1 MSVASTLNELTSE
14 TLFATKWPNDVLG
27 ASGKVAGILCERY
40 SDGIIVGIGINVST
54 RPEELPVETAS
65 SVFIETGVEL
75 DRNILLPAILEKFK
89 EFFERWESG
98 EDLSPKYRALSATI
112 GEQSTFARLC
122 IVSFPTVGVIGAGQ
136 LARMM
141 VPPAVDLGISLSL
154 FAGASTESGAQVA
167 PHVVGSLADTEAVL
181 AWASHCDV
189 VTFEH
194 ELIPQELIVAI
205 ENSGVKVFPK
215 AESFRYSQNKLEMR
229 RKMQELGLPNPR
241 WQEYRGE
248 EVELEFP
255 LIAKSISG
263 GYDGRG
269 VFLIENEQ
277 QLLDLHSSINKPLL
291 LEERLNFDYEIAIM
305 VARSPHGQAATWAPT
320 LTVQRD
326 GICTQT
332 VTPIP
337 DISEELA
344 QQTKDS
350 NLYRPYLH
358 LMARTPAL
366 KVHQYMKELRPGRK
380 VGHVTLLGNDLLHLS
395 NSEIAAKIGDLM
407 ESARVA
413 SLEKGKSLNA
423 KRNHRTGF

>member
-1 MSVASTLNELTSE
+1 M
-14 TLFATKWPNDVLG
+14 
-27 ASGKVAGILCERY
+27 
-40 SDGIIVGIGINVST
+40 
-54 RPEELPVETAS
+54 
-65 SVFIETGVEL
+65 
-75 DRNILLPAILEKFK
+75 
-89 EFFERWESG
+89 
-98 EDLSPKYRALSATI
+98 
-112 GEQSTFARLC
+112 
-122 IVSFPTVGVIGAGQ
+122 SFPTVGVIGAGQ

-167 PHVVGSLADTEAVL
+167 PHVVGSLADREAVL

-229 RKMQELGLPNPR
+229 RKMQELDLPNPR
-241 WQEYRGE
+241 WQEYRGG

-344 QQTKDS
+344 QQTVQIALAIAQGIDLVGVMALEIFVVGDHLIINELALRPHNSGHWSIEGSVTSQFEQHLRAVLDLPLGDTSLVAPYAVMGNVIGIETQKDS

-380 VGHVTLLGNDLLHLS
+380 VGHVTLLGNDLLHLR
-395 NSEIAAKIGDLM
+395 SEVSHAVDYLSGAID
-407 ESARVA
+407 E
-413 SLEKGKSLNA
+413 
-423 KRNHRTGF
+423 

>member
-1 MSVASTLNELTSE
+1 M
-14 TLFATKWPNDVLG
+14 
-27 ASGKVAGILCERY
+27 
-40 SDGIIVGIGINVST
+40 
-54 RPEELPVETAS
+54 
-65 SVFIETGVEL
+65 
-75 DRNILLPAILEKFK
+75 
-89 EFFERWESG
+89 
-98 EDLSPKYRALSATI
+98 
-112 GEQSTFARLC
+112 
-122 IVSFPTVGVIGAGQ
+122 SFPTVGVIGAGQ

-167 PHVVGSLADTEAVL
+167 PHVVGSLADREAVL

-229 RKMQELGLPNPR
+229 RKMQELDLPNPR
-241 WQEYRGE
+241 WQEYRGG

-277 QLLDLHSSINKPLL
+277 QLLDLYSSINKPLL

-344 QQTKDS
+344 QQTVQVALAIAQGIELVGVMAVEIFVVGDHLIINELALRPHNSGHWSIEGSVTSQFEQHLRAVLDLPLGDTSLVAPYAVMGNVIGIETQKDS

-366 KVHQYMKELRPGRK
+366 KIHQYMKELRPGRK
-380 VGHVTLLGNDLLHLS
+380 VGHVTLLGNDLLHLR
-395 NSEIAAKIGDLM
+395 SEVSHAVDYLSGAID
-407 ESARVA
+407 E
-413 SLEKGKSLNA
+413 
-423 KRNHRTGF
+423 